1 MPDASSGMFVEGSV
15 ERNFGPESTDSV
27 RMSEGFQEKFEII
40 LQELKGITGRMGECF
55 PRPEKPCSSL
65 PRRNCSFAH
74 TPAES
79 KKRGWSKKSVNK
91 KAREGIFR
99 RSNRERNS
107 PREVVPKHTPG
118 YENRNSEPASPTFCP
133 NLRKMDGKSETPEG
147 CGTVWKPKKMRVET

>member
-1 MPDASSGMFVEGSV
+1 MFTEESDESQVGPDGGQESV
-15 ERNFGPESTDSV
+15 NL
-27 RMSEGFQEKFEII
+27 SEISKGFQEMFEII
-40 LQELKGITGRMGECF
+40 LQELKGIKGRLGECF

-65 PRRNCSFAH
+65 PRQNYSFAH

-79 KKRGWSKKSVNK
+79 KKRGWSKKSVNE

-133 NLRKMDGKSETPEG
+133 NLRKKDGESETPEG
-147 CGTVWKPKKMRVET
+147 CWTVWKPKK